1 MKLKKILF
9 VLFVSLYCTRIFSL
23 DDFLFDPTQIDEY
36 LRPADLEE
44 WSVRFIIPDALIE
57 PITLVSMGNT
67 IYGFFVSGNPDSVA
81 HNQVTILYCH
91 GKDEN
96 INRYWGRVEYLWEMG
111 FNVFI
116 FDYQGYG
123 KSEGEPS
130 GEALFSDGEQ
140 ALAYL
145 QSRTDIDTSK
155 IVMYGWSLGAFVAT
169 YLAADIYHPA
179 ALILEAA
186 PASVTALLWD
196 SGLLNLPGSYVAEAD
211 FDNENRIADID
222 CPLLMMHG
230 REDDFV
236 VFDRH
241 VPLVWDNAEEPK
253 EHVWVNGAT
262 HDDIPEILGNLYH
275 ETIIEFINQYVID

>member
-1 MKLKKILF
+1 MKRKS
-9 VLFVSLYCTRIFSL
+9 VLFTLLCFLFCARIFSL
-23 DDFLFDPTQIDEY
+23 DDFLFEPTQIDEY
-36 LRPADLEE
+36 LLPEDLEE
-44 WSVRFIIPDALIE
+44 WSVRFIIPDTLIE
-57 PITLVSMGNT
+57 PVTLMSMGNA
-67 IYGFFVSGNPDSVA
+67 IYGFFVTGNPDSVA
-81 HNQVTILYCH
+81 HNAVTILYCH

-96 INRYWGRVEYLWEMG
+96 INRYWERVEYLWEMG

-130 GEALFSDGEQ
+130 GEALYSDGEESFE
-140 ALAYL
+140 YL

-155 IVMYGWSLGAFVAT
+155 IIFYGWSLGAFVAT
-169 YLAADIYHPA
+169 YLAADVHHPA

-186 PASVTALLWD
+186 PASITAFLRD
-196 SGLLNLPGSYVAEAD
+196 SGLLNLPGSYVADAD
-211 FDNENRIADID
+211 FDNENRIADIE

-230 REDDFV
+230 RDDDFV

-241 VPLVWDNAEEPK
+241 VPLIWDNAEEPK
-253 EHVWVNGAT
+253 EHVWVEGAT

-275 ETIIEFINQYVID
+275 ERIIEFINEYVLD